1 MSDAANTVVVTI
13 DGQRL
18 VVPAHTSVAAA
29 MLNRRPNAAA
39 SGAAAWHVRTSVGGQ
54 PRGPL
59 CGMGVCFECR
69 ATVDGQPHERTCQTT
84 VRDGMEIRTDG

>member
-1 MSDAANTVVVTI
+1 MSPHADTVALTI
-13 DGQRL
+13 DGERI

-29 MLNRRPNAAA
+29 ILNRGPNAA
-39 SGAAAWHVRTSVGGQ
+39 SSAATVWRVRTSVVGQ

-59 CGMGVCFECR
+59 CGMGICFECR